1 MLFGVLLTFQ
11 IILCVAMVG
20 IILVQRSEGGA
31 LGMGGGPSGF
41 MSARGAGNLLTRVTS
56 VLAFLFFA
64 NCIALT
70 IAGNMKTAGSSVVDR
85 VGVDAIDPSKLAKPQ
100 PGQAQPAQAAPATSG
115 QAPAQNSL
123 SNLPLPTQQLPQA
136 LPQPVPQAAAPV
148 TQPTAKPAAQA
159 AKPATAP
166 VVAKPAPKPA
176 AEPAPKP
183 EAAKPAPAPAE
194 TPAATTGP
202 AQ

>member
-1 MLFGVLLTFQ
+1 MLFGVLLTIQ

-56 VLAFLFFA
+56 VLAFLFFV

-70 IAGNMKTAGSSVVDR
+70 IAGNMKTAGTSVVDR
-85 VGVDAIDPSKLAKPQ
+85 VGVDAIDPSKLAQPQ
-100 PGQAQPAQAAPATSG
+100 PGQALPAQPQTAP
-115 QAPAQNSL
+115 APAQNSL

-136 LPQPVPQAAAPV
+136 LPQPVPQAAQPA
-148 TQPTAKPAAQA
+148 TQPVPQA
-159 AKPATAP
+159 AKPVAP

-176 AEPAPKP
+176 AEPSPKP
-183 EAAKPAPAPAE
+183 EAAKPAEEPAPA
-194 TPAATTGP
+194 PAP